1 MCAIINHRS
10 TRQGEFFPEHIM
22 KTKLFLSTVVYVLLM
37 LIFCLSISALTWDFK
52 TQKQMDDWEV
62 INGEWEIKD
71 GKLLG
76 TQQKTYI
83 GVVAGDVNWKD
94 YLLKVK
100 WEKTVGPYTYLM
112 VRLQKDPLSYYTIEI
127 HIEVGEPPIASD
139 SVWSTSKRQE
149 GERKEGGRQ
158 KKKNNSELRIPNS
171 ESQRQGG
178 KRAFHV
184 LRFTLPLIMCPD
196 SIGTHNNSSTLNKNI
211 RNNSNSH
218 FASLSFQSKSRTS
231 FHCHWLF

>member
-100 WEKTVGPYTYLM
+100 WEKTVGTYTYLM
-112 VRLQKDPLSYYTIEI
+112 VRVQKDPLSYYTVEITGSNNVKVFRRDAGQHTNLFPGKQLADAGVREYEAEITIEKKDI
-127 HIEVGEPPIASD
+127 TVVINGEEITTITD
-139 SVWSTSKRQE
+139 GMYVRILLKDI
-149 GERKEGGRQ
+149 
-158 KKKNNSELRIPNS
+158 KK
-171 ESQRQGG
+171 
-178 KRAFHV
+178 H
-184 LRFTLPLIMCPD
+184 
-196 SIGTHNNSSTLNKNI
+196 SI
-211 RNNSNSH
+211 
-218 FASLSFQSKSRTS
+218 FY
-231 FHCHWLF
+231 